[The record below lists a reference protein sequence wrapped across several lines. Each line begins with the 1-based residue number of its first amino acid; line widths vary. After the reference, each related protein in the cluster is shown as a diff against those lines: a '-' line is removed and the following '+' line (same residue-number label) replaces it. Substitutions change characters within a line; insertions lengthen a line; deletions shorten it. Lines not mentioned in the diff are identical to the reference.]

1 MTPDRLETLRGY
13 KVEDIQ
19 LFLKTRSSE
28 VIPVDMQDYVLK
40 MDRCSTIINTQGAN
54 MTLATEELCRC
65 FPALSRSQ
73 ARRIYYD
80 ALEYFHIDEPVS
92 AAAWDA
98 VYADQYDK
106 LQALAI
112 ASGKLSVAFRCIE
125 KSHQLR
131 TQKRQADDFR
141 WQPPTFVINIAVKP
155 EDLGYKSRKIMDI
168 ARRREDEEL
177 RQMIGSLETTPAEK
191 QRLLVDAG
199 ISIEEPQEAKED
211 EYGPEEQ

>member
-1 MTPDRLETLRGY
+1 MTPDRLETLREY
-13 KVEDIQ
+13 KVEDIHV
-19 LFLKTRSSE
+19 FLKTKKSE
-28 VIPVDMQDYVLK
+28 VISVDMQDYIVK
-40 MDRCSTIINTQGAN
+40 MDRCSVIINTQGAN
-54 MTLATEELCRC
+54 MTLATEELRRC
-65 FPALSRSQ
+65 FPDLSYTQ

-80 ALEYFHIDEPVS
+80 ALEYFHVDEPVS

-112 ASGKLSVAFRCIE
+112 ASGKLAVARKCIE
-125 KSHQLR
+125 KSHELR
-131 TQKRQADDFR
+131 TTRRQEQDFR

-168 ARRREDEEL
+168 ARRREDAEL

-191 QRLLVDAG
+191 QRLLADAG
-199 ISIEEPQEAKED
+199 ISVETAAETQEDYEPED
-211 EYGPEEQ
+211 Q

>member
-1 MTPDRLETLRGY
+1 MTPDRLETLREY
-13 KVEDIQ
+13 KVEDIRV
-19 LFLKTRSSE
+19 FLKTQKSE
-28 VIPVDMQDYVLK
+28 VISVDMQDYIVK
-40 MDRCSTIINTQGAN
+40 MDRCSVIINTQGAN
-54 MTLATEELCRC
+54 MTLATEELRRC
-65 FPALSRSQ
+65 FPDLSYTQ

-80 ALEYFHIDEPVS
+80 ALEYFHVDEPVS

-112 ASGKLSVAFRCIE
+112 ASGKLAVAQKCIE
-125 KSHQLR
+125 KSRELR
-131 TQKRQADDFR
+131 TTRRQEQDFR

-168 ARRREDEEL
+168 ARRREDAEL

-191 QRLLVDAG
+191 QRLLADAG
-199 ISIEEPQEAKED
+199 ISVETTAETQEDYEPED
-211 EYGPEEQ
+211 Q

>member
-1 MTPDRLETLRGY
+1 MTPDRLETLREY

-19 LFLKTRSSE
+19 VFLKTQKSE
-28 VIPVDMQDYVLK
+28 VISVDMQDYIVK
-40 MDRCSTIINTQGAN
+40 MDRCSVIINTQGAN
-54 MTLATEELCRC
+54 MTLATEELRRC
-65 FPALSRSQ
+65 FPDLSYTQ

-80 ALEYFHIDEPVS
+80 ALEYFHVDEPVS

-112 ASGKLSVAFRCIE
+112 ASGKLAVAQKCIE
-125 KSHQLR
+125 KSHELR
-131 TQKRQADDFR
+131 TTRRQEQDFR

-168 ARRREDEEL
+168 ARRREDAEL

-191 QRLLVDAG
+191 QRLLADAG
-199 ISIEEPQEAKED
+199 ISVETTAETQEDYE
-211 EYGPEEQ
+211 PEEQ

>member
-1 MTPDRLETLRGY
+1 MTPDRLATLREY
-13 KVEDIQ
+13 KVEDIHV
-19 LFLKTRSSE
+19 FLKTKKSE
-28 VIPVDMQDYVLK
+28 VISVDMQDYIVK
-40 MDRCSTIINTQGAN
+40 MDRCSVIINTQGAN
-54 MTLATEELCRC
+54 MTLATEELRRC
-65 FPALSRSQ
+65 FPDLSYTQ

-80 ALEYFHIDEPVS
+80 ALEYFHVDEPVS

-112 ASGKLSVAFRCIE
+112 ASGKLAVAQKCIE
-125 KSHQLR
+125 KSHELR
-131 TQKRQADDFR
+131 TTRRQEQDFR

-168 ARRREDEEL
+168 ARRREDAEL

-191 QRLLVDAG
+191 QRLLADAG
-199 ISIEEPQEAKED
+199 ISVETTAETQEDYEPED
-211 EYGPEEQ
+211 Q

>member
-1 MTPDRLETLRGY
+1 MIPDRLETLRKY

-19 LFLKTRSSE
+19 VFLKTQKSE
-28 VIPVDMQDYVLK
+28 VISVDMQDYIVK
-40 MDRCSTIINTQGAN
+40 MDRCSVIINTQGAN
-54 MTLATEELCRC
+54 MTLATEELRRC
-65 FPALSRSQ
+65 FPDLSYTQ

-80 ALEYFHIDEPVS
+80 ALEYFHVDEPVS

-112 ASGKLSVAFRCIE
+112 ASGKLAVAQKCIE
-125 KSHQLR
+125 KSHELR
-131 TQKRQADDFR
+131 TTRRQEQDFR

-168 ARRREDEEL
+168 ARRREDAEL

-191 QRLLVDAG
+191 QRLLADAG
-199 ISIEEPQEAKED
+199 ISVETTAETQEDYEPED
-211 EYGPEEQ
+211 Q

>member
-1 MTPDRLETLRGY
+1 MTPDRLETLREY

-19 LFLKTRSSE
+19 VFLKTQKSE
-28 VIPVDMQDYVLK
+28 VISVDMQDYIVK
-40 MDRCSTIINTQGAN
+40 MDRCSVIINTQGAN
-54 MTLATEELCRC
+54 MTLATEELRRC
-65 FPALSRSQ
+65 FPDLSYTQ

-80 ALEYFHIDEPVS
+80 ALEYFHVDEPVS

-112 ASGKLSVAFRCIE
+112 ASGKLAVAQKCIE
-125 KSHQLR
+125 KSHELR
-131 TQKRQADDFR
+131 TTRRQEQDFK

-168 ARRREDEEL
+168 ARRREDAEL

-191 QRLLVDAG
+191 QRLFADAG
-199 ISIEEPQEAKED
+199 ISVETTAETQEDYEPED
-211 EYGPEEQ
+211 Q

>member
-19 LFLKTRSSE
+19 VFLKTQKSD
-28 VIPVDMQDYVLK
+28 VISVDMQDYIVK
-40 MDRCSTIINTQGAN
+40 MDRCSVIINTQGAN
-54 MTLATEELCRC
+54 MTLATEELRRC
-65 FPALSRSQ
+65 FPDLSYTQ

-80 ALEYFHIDEPVS
+80 ALEYFHVDEPVS

-98 VYADQYDK
+98 IYADQYDK

-112 ASGKLSVAFRCIE
+112 ASGKLAVARKCIE
-125 KSHQLR
+125 KSHELR
-131 TQKRQADDFR
+131 TTRRQEQDFR

-168 ARRREDEEL
+168 ARRREDAEL

-191 QRLLVDAG
+191 QRLLADAG
-199 ISIEEPQEAKED
+199 ISVETTAETQEDYEPED
-211 EYGPEEQ
+211 Q

>member
-1 MTPDRLETLRGY
+1 MTPDRLETLREY

-19 LFLKTRSSE
+19 VFLKTQKSD
-28 VIPVDMQDYVLK
+28 VISVDMQDYIVK
-40 MDRCSTIINTQGAN
+40 MDRCSVIINTQGAN
-54 MTLATEELCRC
+54 MTLATEELRRC
-65 FPALSRSQ
+65 FPDLSYTQ

-80 ALEYFHIDEPVS
+80 ALEYFHVDEPVS

-112 ASGKLSVAFRCIE
+112 ASGKLAVAQKCIE
-125 KSHQLR
+125 KSHELR
-131 TQKRQADDFR
+131 TTRRQDQDFR

-168 ARRREDEEL
+168 ARRREDAEL

-191 QRLLVDAG
+191 QRLLADAG
-199 ISIEEPQEAKED
+199 ISVETTAETQEDYEPED
-211 EYGPEEQ
+211 Q

>member
-19 LFLKTRSSE
+19 VFLKTQKSE
-28 VIPVDMQDYVLK
+28 VISVDMQDYIVK
-40 MDRCSTIINTQGAN
+40 MDRCSVIINTQGAN
-54 MTLATEELCRC
+54 MTLATEELLRC
-65 FPALSRSQ
+65 FPDLSYTQ

-80 ALEYFHIDEPVS
+80 ALEYFHVDEPVS

-112 ASGKLSVAFRCIE
+112 ASGKLAVAQKCIE
-125 KSHQLR
+125 KSHELR
-131 TQKRQADDFR
+131 TTRRQEQDFR

-168 ARRREDEEL
+168 ARRREDAEL

-191 QRLLVDAG
+191 QRLLADAG
-199 ISIEEPQEAKED
+199 ISVETTAETQEYYEPED
-211 EYGPEEQ
+211 Q

>member
-1 MTPDRLETLRGY
+1 MTPDRLETLREY
-13 KVEDIQ
+13 KVEDIHV
-19 LFLKTRSSE
+19 FLKTKKSE
-28 VIPVDMQDYVLK
+28 VISVDMQDYIVK
-40 MDRCSTIINTQGAN
+40 IDRCSVIINTQGAN
-54 MTLATEELCRC
+54 MTLATEELRRC
-65 FPALSRSQ
+65 FPDLSYTQ

-80 ALEYFHIDEPVS
+80 ALEYFHVDEPVS

-112 ASGKLSVAFRCIE
+112 ASGKLAVAQKCIE
-125 KSHQLR
+125 KSHELR
-131 TQKRQADDFR
+131 TTRRQEQDFR

-168 ARRREDEEL
+168 ARRREDAEL

-191 QRLLVDAG
+191 QRLLADAG
-199 ISIEEPQEAKED
+199 ISVETTAETQEDYEPED
-211 EYGPEEQ
+211 Q